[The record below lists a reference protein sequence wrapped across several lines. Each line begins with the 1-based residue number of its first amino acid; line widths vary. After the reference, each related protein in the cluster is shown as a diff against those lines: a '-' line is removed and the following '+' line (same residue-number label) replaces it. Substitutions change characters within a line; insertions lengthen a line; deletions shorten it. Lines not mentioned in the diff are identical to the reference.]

1 MKGEKMGSTIYNA
14 LSVLFDTSLIENV
27 KDFIASVMNGL
38 INVFTNANATQY
50 FTMFTAIAGSLMIIF
65 FFIDITD
72 SAAKDMITMER
83 LILSFI
89 KLLIGFSIMIFLPDL
104 LNGLFTIVNE
114 IYNMLCDLN
123 NSQIDFGITFF
134 GKNSLPDATWVEEN
148 VKFRGM
154 NGNLGKI
161 LKANFYALIISLVI
175 SIVGFAAR
183 CACYFIAVSNAITLI
198 TRAIFS
204 PIAVAQCFEDGQKS
218 NAIRYIKK
226 FAADGLTFAI
236 IVGILYAGSLL
247 QGNIASSILSQAG
260 ITEITGTTAM
270 DLLSNFSVLGAVL
283 VTNIAVIGAALKANS
298 IAQDIIGAH

>member
-1 MKGEKMGSTIYNA
+1 MGSTIYNA

-38 INVFTNANATQY
+38 ISVFTNANATQY

-218 NAIRYIKK
+218 NAIRYIKR

-270 DLLSNFSVLGAVL
+270 DLLSDFSVLGAVL

>member
-1 MKGEKMGSTIYNA
+1 MGSTIYNA
-14 LSVLFDTSLIENV
+14 LSVLFDTSLIEDV
-27 KDFIASVMNGL
+27 KNFIASVMNGL

-148 VKFRGM
+148 VEFRGM
-154 NGNLGKI
+154 NGNFGKI

-270 DLLSNFSVLGAVL
+270 DLLSDFSVLGAVL

-298 IAQDIIGAH
+298 IAQDIIGVH

>member
-1 MKGEKMGSTIYNA
+1 MSNTIYDA
-14 LSVLFDTSLIENV
+14 LSVLFDNSLIADV

-38 INVFTNANATQY
+38 ISVFTDTNATQY

-72 SAAKDMITMER
+72 SASKDMITIER
-83 LILSFI
+83 LVLAFI

-104 LNGLFTIVNE
+104 LKGLFTIVNE
-114 IYNMLCDLN
+114 VYNMLCELN
-123 NSQIDFGITFF
+123 NSHIDFGVKFWGF
-134 GKNSLPDATWVEEN
+134 DSMPSAEWVQEN
-148 VKFRGM
+148 VTFSGM
-154 NGNLGKI
+154 NGSFSKV
-161 LKANFYALIISLVI
+161 LKANLSAVVIGLVVT
-175 SIVGFAAR
+175 IVGMAAR

-226 FAADGLTFAI
+226 FVADGLTFAI

-247 QGNIASSILSQAG
+247 QGNIAASILSTAG
-260 ITEITGTTAM
+260 IREINGTTAM
-270 DLLSNFSVLGAVL
+270 ELLSNFSILCSVL
-283 VTNIAVIGAALKANS
+283 VINIAVIGAALKANS

>member
-1 MKGEKMGSTIYNA
+1 MGSTIYNA
-14 LSVLFDTSLIENV
+14 LSVLFDTSLIEDV
-27 KDFIASVMNGL
+27 KNFIASVMNGL
-38 INVFTNANATQY
+38 ISVFTNANATQY

-148 VKFRGM
+148 VEFRGM
-154 NGNLGKI
+154 NGNFGKI

-270 DLLSNFSVLGAVL
+270 DLLSDFSVLGAVL

-298 IAQDIIGAH
+298 IAQDIIGVH

>member
-1 MKGEKMGSTIYNA
+1 MGSTIYNA

-27 KDFIASVMNGL
+27 KDFIATVMNGL
-38 INVFTNANATQY
+38 ISVFTNANATQY

-134 GKNSLPDATWVEEN
+134 GKNSFPDATWVEEN
-148 VKFRGM
+148 VEFRGM
-154 NGNLGKI
+154 NGNFGKI
-161 LKANFYALIISLVI
+161 LKTNFYALIISLVI

-270 DLLSNFSVLGAVL
+270 DLLSNFSVLTAVL